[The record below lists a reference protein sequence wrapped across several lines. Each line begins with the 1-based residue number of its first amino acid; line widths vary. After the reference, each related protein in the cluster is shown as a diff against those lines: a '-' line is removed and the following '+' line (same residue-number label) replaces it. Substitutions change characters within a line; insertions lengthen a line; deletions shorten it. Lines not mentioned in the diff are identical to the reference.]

1 MLKEISKTAAIN
13 DRLEKEN
20 KVMILD
26 RPEHI
31 EAVDAMNR
39 KLEAAR
45 REYQIKD
52 RKSQISAAKVVLTR

>member
-13 DRLEKEN
+13 DRLEREN

-31 EAVDAMNR
+31 EAVEAMNR
-39 KLEAAR
+39 KLDAAR

-52 RKSQISAAKVVLTR
+52 RNSQISAAKVVLTR